1 MNGLVIILIAAVV
14 LICCYVFYGRYLAKK
29 WGIDV
34 ASILGNVYICAS
46 MFYGSHITDRGPCC
60 SGRGSFLL
68 CNKGAL

>member
-1 MNGLVIILIAAVV
+1 MKELPES
-14 LICCYVFYGRYLAKK
+14 FAKK

-68 CNKGAL
+68 CNNSGALLMEERCTIIMLIV

>member
-1 MNGLVIILIAAVV
+1 MKELPES
-14 LICCYVFYGRYLAKK
+14 FAKK

-60 SGRGSFLL
+60 SGRGSYLL
-68 CNKGAL
+68 WNKGALPMEERCTIIMVIL